1 MSRILS
7 SDANAGLAM
16 SILNSLM
23 GLMDSQFQ
31 HNLPC
36 HVNVK
41 HDDVCDMCDAIIAG
55 ESAHFLRREDRC

>member
-7 SDANAGLAM
+7 NDANAGLAT

-23 GLMDSQFQ
+23 DLMDSQFQ
-31 HNLPC
+31 RNLPC

-41 HDDVCDMCDAIIAG
+41 HDDV
-55 ESAHFLRREDRC
+55 